1 MVQQKTFLVKGYRVA
16 LHKAAIAIM
25 KVKRLV
31 NISNKAPVA
40 TKMVKSMYACV
51 GVILP
56 LAMGLF

>member
-1 MVQQKTFLVKGYRVA
+1 MVQQKILLVKGYRVA

-40 TKMVKSMYACV
+40 TKMVKSMYASV
-51 GVILP
+51 DKVIDTKR
-56 LAMGLF
+56 